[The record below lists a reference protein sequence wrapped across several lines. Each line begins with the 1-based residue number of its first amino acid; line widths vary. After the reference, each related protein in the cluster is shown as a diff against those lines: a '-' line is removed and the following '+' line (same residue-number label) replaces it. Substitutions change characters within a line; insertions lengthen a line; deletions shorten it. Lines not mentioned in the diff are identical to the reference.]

1 MARHAVFSLA
11 APAGPGR
18 TRRGERSAIGMQ
30 LASIDVVMQSSLI
43 GSAIV
48 GATALVAA
56 CSPSIADQSA
66 ESPAPPPEAALT
78 IAPEPALQVPD
89 SIRAEHERIHAALL
103 DATRAPGSVGEAA
116 RELAQVL
123 HPHFVREEE
132 IALPPLGLLA
142 PLAAGEFRPEMQS
155 VLRMTDALREE
166 LPQMLHEHLQI
177 VAATRRLQ
185 QVSVE
190 AGDREGEALA
200 RELLAHAK
208 SEEEIF
214 YPAAVLVGE
223 VVRARA
229 RHPGAEA
236 RAEAGG
242 ARSAP

>member
-1 MARHAVFSLA
+1 MR
-11 APAGPGR
+11 
-18 TRRGERSAIGMQ
+18 
-30 LASIDVVMQSSLI
+30 SSLI
-43 GSAIV
+43 GFAIV

-56 CSPSIADQSA
+56 CSSSIADQSA
-66 ESPAPPPEAALT
+66 ESPAPPGPALK
-78 IAPEPALQVPD
+78 IAPEPTLQVPE
-89 SIRAEHERIHAALL
+89 SVRVEHDRIHAALI

-116 RELAQVL
+116 RELARVL

-155 VLRMTDALREE
+155 VLPMTDALREE
-166 LPQMLHEHLQI
+166 LPQMLREHLQI
-177 VAATRRLQ
+177 VAATGRLQ
-185 QVSVE
+185 QASVE

-214 YPAAVLVGE
+214 YPAAILVGE
-223 VVRARA
+223 MVRA
-229 RHPGAEA
+229 
-236 RAEAGG
+236 AGG